1 MLGRKWNVIRACKG
15 RISDLV
21 RFGALLLALG
31 AEYDRVP
38 AGIGLGLRGDGAGEV
53 QDLGRSVYGRMSDQ
67 FDKSCIGT
75 GIGEEDRKAYTEI
88 SLELVDV
95 LVSRLEEMVADQMSD
110 PLSSSSFI
118 ASEVTIKDRVA
129 GITAKGESGIFTM
142 TVYTSSYK
150 HTHML
155 IQTHTLAHSYTHS
168 LSHSY
173 TLIYTLTLTLIHT
186 HIHTHSHTHTHSY
199 THSLSHSYT
208 HKHNHSHTLSQVGVH

>member
-1 MLGRKWNVIRACKG
+1 VIRACKG
-15 RISDLV
+15 RISDPV

-38 AGIGLGLRGDGAGEV
+38 AGTGLGLRGDGAGEI

-67 FDKSCIGT
+67 CDKSGIGT

-95 LVSRLEEMVADQMSD
+95 LVSRIEEMVADQMSD

-142 TVYTSSYK
+142 TVYASSYK
-150 HTHML
+150 HTL
-155 IQTHTLAHSYTHS
+155 I
-168 LSHSY
+168 
-173 TLIYTLTLTLIHT
+173 LTLTHA
-186 HIHTHSHTHTHSY
+186 HTHSY
-199 THSLSHSYT
+199 THEHTRTHSLIHTRT
-208 HKHNHSHTLSQVGVH
+208 HTHTHDHTITITLALTLSRRAECTNSQGLDRVSSIPQPEEHQG